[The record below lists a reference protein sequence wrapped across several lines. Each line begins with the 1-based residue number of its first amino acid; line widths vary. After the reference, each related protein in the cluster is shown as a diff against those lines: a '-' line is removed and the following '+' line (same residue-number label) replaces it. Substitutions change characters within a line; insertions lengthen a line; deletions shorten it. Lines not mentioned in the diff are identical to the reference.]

1 MYFNKRVKMSY
12 RVMIFIS
19 VVSLFSQSISS
30 QTKNEKEERIKISAF
45 PKKALNIL
53 EHLPDECKRI
63 KYYKE
68 TDNEKLSFE
77 VKFKFDKQH
86 YSVEFSENGDLE
98 DIEITTKIEKIE
110 KSARTQIEEYFNQSY
125 TNYKILKI
133 QEQYI
138 YNSEISTSQFLK
150 NIFSENKRDID
161 NFEIIAEIKNNKKQ
175 SIREFLFNK
184 NGVFLRYRTL
194 KPTSYEHVLY

>member
-161 NFEIIAEIKNNKKQ
+161 NFEIIAEIQNNKKQ

-184 NGVFLRYRTL
+184 NGFFLSYRTL